1 MINIKNLHLN
11 KKKIDEK
18 SYNNILIYHMG
29 YVLVKDLS
37 YLKTNFVNLLYLIAH
52 KVNGYI
58 GESNLN
64 KYLTLFP
71 TDESKDTLK
80 KYKAQWDKIR
90 YLIRSITNNWD
101 NYDENQI
108 QFRRWFAFK
117 ELKLCNMIIAVRS
130 IFHEDRKYNPQV
142 FLDKYLY
149 RL

>member
-58 GESNLN
+58 GKSNLN

-80 KYKAQWDKIR
+80 KYNAQWDKIR

-130 IFHEDRKYNPQV
+130 VFHEDRKYNPQV

>member
-1 MINIKNLHLN
+1 MINVKNLHLN

-29 YVLVKDLS
+29 YVLVKDLI

-90 YLIRSITNNWD
+90 YLIRSITSN
-101 NYDENQI
+101 
-108 QFRRWFAFK
+108 
-117 ELKLCNMIIAVRS
+117 
-130 IFHEDRKYNPQV
+130 
-142 FLDKYLY
+142 
-149 RL
+149 

>member
-1 MINIKNLHLN
+1 
-11 KKKIDEK
+11 
-18 SYNNILIYHMG
+18 MG

-71 TDESKDTLK
+71 TDKSKDTLK

-90 YLIRSITNNWD
+90 YLIRSITNN
-101 NYDENQI
+101 
-108 QFRRWFAFK
+108 
-117 ELKLCNMIIAVRS
+117 
-130 IFHEDRKYNPQV
+130 
-142 FLDKYLY
+142 
-149 RL
+149 